1 MSGIGVDPKNISWPT
16 WKDTIEKASKQKL
29 KKINAH
35 FLRTLNALGDSN
47 EAKIRVAEYS
57 TILFQQG
64 QPRFVLNLKQLSNV
78 FKSNR
83 MGIEPESNGNPMQIK
98 RELNINRT

>member
-1 MSGIGVDPKNISWPT
+1 MGPPPYTFPDVSFRSIHI
-16 WKDTIEKASKQKL
+16 I
-29 KKINAH
+29 
-35 FLRTLNALGDSN
+35 GDSN

-64 QPRFVLNLKQLSNV
+64 QPRFVYNLKQLSKV

-83 MGIEPESNGNPMQIK
+83 TGIEPELS
-98 RELNINRT
+98 LNRTGIEHESNVNRT

>member
-1 MSGIGVDPKNISWPT
+1 MMF
-16 WKDTIEKASKQKL
+16 QKGAFTNY
-29 KKINAH
+29 II
-35 FLRTLNALGDSN
+35 GDSN

-57 TILFQQG
+57 NILFQQG

-83 MGIEPESNGNPMQIK
+83 TGIEQESNV
-98 RELNINRT
+98 NRT

>member
-1 MSGIGVDPKNISWPT
+1 MNEGEYLYII
-16 WKDTIEKASKQKL
+16 
-29 KKINAH
+29 
-35 FLRTLNALGDSN
+35 GDSN

-64 QPRFVLNLKQLSNV
+64 QPRFVLNLNQLSNI

-83 MGIEPESNGNPMQIK
+83 RGIEPESNRNQ
-98 RELNINRT
+98 T

>member
-1 MSGIGVDPKNISWPT
+1 MD
-16 WKDTIEKASKQKL
+16 SKSH
-29 KKINAH
+29 KK
-35 FLRTLNALGDSN
+35 GDSN

-64 QPRFVLNLKQLSNV
+64 QPRLVFNLKQLSNV

-83 MGIEPESNGNPMQIK
+83 TGIEPE
-98 RELNINRT
+98 LNANRT

>member
-1 MSGIGVDPKNISWPT
+1 M
-16 WKDTIEKASKQKL
+16 TI
-29 KKINAH
+29 
-35 FLRTLNALGDSN
+35 GDSN

-64 QPRFVLNLKQLSNV
+64 QPRFVYNLKQLSNV

-83 MGIEPESNGNPMQIK
+83 RGIEPESNV
-98 RELNINRT
+98 NRT

>member
-1 MSGIGVDPKNISWPT
+1 MLFFFKT
-16 WKDTIEKASKQKL
+16 RTIIITSIL
-29 KKINAH
+29 KTI
-35 FLRTLNALGDSN
+35 GDSN
-47 EAKIRVAEYS
+47 EAKMRVAEYS

-83 MGIEPESNGNPMQIK
+83 TGIEPESNGN
-98 RELNINRT
+98 